1 MKRRLCAQ
9 RRLLFLHQV
18 FSLLSVVSSFNT
30 CLVHKTFVKKCSNIR
45 PTSCRGHIATT
56 SPRGTALRQAIV
68 PESRSNGGNQQQKDY
83 QRESSSPTSSS
94 SSSESTTKSLF
105 RALDQFGLSLK
116 PRAVKAGAK
125 VARSDKKFTKFV
137 YLLQSCMFYSLFI
150 LYRGYRGFFVILPA
164 VFREVYRKLETAVD
178 DRPFLDDDDDKNDG
192 GGSIVADDDINPA
205 TGKVRWRT
213 RVTVSVLAS
222 IVTVSYVLGGAIR
235 VLSRLFTSLIQT
247 SNVSGSFA
255 AAAMEQEANESKIL
269 RIAQGTNNSNNN
281 NDETNATESINGRDG
296 PPNNPKP

>member
-1 MKRRLCAQ
+1 MKRKLCAP
-9 RRLLFLHQV
+9 RRVWFLHQI

-30 CLVHKTFVKKCSNIR
+30 CFVHKSFVKRCSNIR
-45 PTSCRGHIATT
+45 PTGCCEHILAT
-56 SPRGTALRQAIV
+56 SPRGTALRQGIV
-68 PESRSNGGNQQQKDY
+68 PESRSNDGNQQQKDY
-83 QRESSSPTSSS
+83 QRESSSPSSSS

-125 VARSDKKFTKFV
+125 MARSDKKFTKFV

-178 DRPFLDDDDDKNDG
+178 DRPFLDDNEG
-192 GGSIVADDDINPA
+192 GGIRAEDDINPA

-255 AAAMEQEANESKIL
+255 AAAMEQEANESKIM
-269 RIAQGTNNSNNN
+269 RMTKGTNNNNNNNN
-281 NDETNATESINGRDG
+281 NDDDETNSTGGSINGQDG
-296 PPNNPKP
+296 PNQPKP